1 MKTLQQLFGTSLL
14 VLAICFSTYAGD
26 ISGPV
31 GAPAPTNSTIE
42 TAKPVFGAPTSSTA
56 EDTDLS
62 PLALVADLLFGV
74 LPLY

>member
-1 MKTLQQLFGTSLL
+1 MRTLQQLFVSGLL
-14 VLAICFSTYAGD
+14 TLAICFSTYAGD

-31 GAPAPTNSTIE
+31 GGPAPHSTTTE
-42 TAKPVFGAPTSSTA
+42 PAPPVFGACTCSPD

-62 PLALVADLLFGV
+62 PLALVADLLLGV

>member
-1 MKTLQQLFGTSLL
+1 MKTLQQLIGTSLL

-31 GAPAPTNSTIE
+31 GAPAPKSTTTEPATPI
-42 TAKPVFGAPTSSTA
+42 FGASVSSTT

-62 PLALVADLLFGV
+62 PFSLVADLLFGV
-74 LPLY
+74 LTLY

>member
-1 MKTLQQLFGTSLL
+1 MKTLKQLTGTSLL

-31 GAPAPTNSTIE
+31 GGPVPPTATTEPAT
-42 TAKPVFGAPTSSTA
+42 PVFGASTSSTA

-62 PLALVADLLFGV
+62 PFSLVADLLLG
-74 LPLY
+74 LIPLY

>member
-31 GAPAPTNSTIE
+31 GAPAPTTTTNE
-42 TAKPVFGAPTSSTA
+42 TSIPVFGASTSSTT

-62 PLALVADLLFGV
+62 PFSLVADLLLGV